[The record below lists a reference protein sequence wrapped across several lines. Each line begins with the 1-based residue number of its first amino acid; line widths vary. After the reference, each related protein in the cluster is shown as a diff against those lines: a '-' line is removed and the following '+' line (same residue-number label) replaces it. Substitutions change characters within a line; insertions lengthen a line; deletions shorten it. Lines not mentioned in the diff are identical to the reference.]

1 MPILAT
7 RRARLSIAGLSVA
20 LLAAA
25 CSGSDGAPPPDG
37 TPGSSATAPAAT
49 ETVEVATTATVAPT
63 RDAAAVA
70 PSPSDTRAAAEAA
83 LIGIMRGGAE
93 DPFAVAPD
101 ALPPAL
107 LALLDEL
114 GVDLLLG
121 AALSVQDGVLTI
133 ASVFPGSPAERAGLA
148 GGDAVLGAGC
158 TAGAP
163 LGCTAELRAV
173 VQSAAP
179 GSQYAL
185 DIRRAD
191 RVLTVSVER
200 EPDGAA
206 EWRSAL
212 LTSLALGLLMGDGAT
227 VGSNSL
233 LGETLEETPDG
244 LLVIAVFPSSPA
256 DIAGLRA
263 GDILTSVDG
272 NPLASIEDRDALLQ
286 SPAPFGSDI
295 AIMVLRDGVELALVA
310 PLTPRR

>member
-1 MPILAT
+1 MPILVT
-7 RRARLSIAGLSVA
+7 RRARLTIAGLSVA

-37 TPGSSATAPAAT
+37 TPISSSTAAT

-70 PSPSDTRAAAEAA
+70 PSPSETRAAAEAA

-148 GGDAVLGAGC
+148 GGDAVLGAGG

-163 LGCTAELRAV
+163 LGSAAELRAA

-179 GSQYAL
+179 GSHYAL

-191 RVLTVSVER
+191 RVRTVSVER

-206 EWRSAL
+206 EWRSAV

-227 VGSNSL
+227 VASNSL

-263 GDILTSVDG
+263 GDILTSIDG
-272 NPLASIEDRDALLQ
+272 NSLASIEDRDALLQ

>member
-1 MPILAT
+1 MPILVT
-7 RRARLSIAGLSVA
+7 RRARLTIAGLSVA

-37 TPGSSATAPAAT
+37 TPSPSATAPAAT

-70 PSPSDTRAAAEAA
+70 PSPSETRAAAQAA

-148 GGDAVLGAGC
+148 GGDAVLGAGG

-163 LGCTAELRAV
+163 LGSAAELRAA

-206 EWRSAL
+206 EWRSAV
-212 LTSLALGLLMGDGAT
+212 LTSLALGLLMGEGAT
-227 VGSNSL
+227 GSNSL
-233 LGETLEETPDG
+233 LGETLEETLDG

-263 GDILTSVDG
+263 GDILTSIDG
-272 NPLASIEDRDALLQ
+272 NSLASIEDRDALLQ